1 MMNLTIA
8 SLFLRR
14 SLATSPLFSV
24 NEKMLHLRASRFSYL
39 LAPVVFAR
47 SNARVFLHK
56 LEVERVLASAAVLA
70 VDVEECNR
78 IEADGSQ
85 SVELVPGEQSC
96 VYLTGVNFKSVT
108 ATTGAVVVAKTDVP
122 IVVDGVT
129 FESCSGL
136 ESGGFS
142 ITGGTVVMSNVNS
155 SGCSVTTGGTEP
167 AAEKSAAFGVFVRL
181 ARGSEFR
188 NIRIKNCLGVAGQA
202 SAMYLSNLELMVDG
216 MFVNRSD
223 VQQQDEL
230 PMVIVSSCVDL
241 KLFNVTF
248 APRNGATNEL
258 ALDCLETPSIF
269 VQRAYFDNFKGHSIQ
284 LSESYI
290 VLTYACFGQAGL
302 SESVKLKSGTDLSM
316 FVFQSYVVF
325 DPKCQFTPSPS
336 PELTA
341 TEKIYGITTTAVF
354 FAFFVVLF
362 IVFIVIIAKSRRGK
376 EAKYGGPIVEEEDV
390 DEFIE
395 SD

>member
-1 MMNLTIA
+1 
-8 SLFLRR
+8 
-14 SLATSPLFSV
+14 
-24 NEKMLHLRASRFSYL
+24 MLHLRASRFSHL

-56 LEVERVLASAAVLA
+56 LEVEKVLASAAVLA

-78 IEADGSQ
+78 IETDGSQ

-96 VYLTGVNFKSVT
+96 VYLTGVNFKSVA
-108 ATTGAVVVAKTDVP
+108 ATTAVVVANTNAPV
-122 IVVDGVT
+122 VVDGVT
-129 FESCSGL
+129 FESCSGQ

-142 ITGGTVVMSNVNS
+142 IKSDRVVMILSNVNS
-155 SGCSVTTGGTEP
+155 SGCSVTTGG
-167 AAEKSAAFGVFVRL
+167 AEQAENSAAFGVFVGL
-181 ARGSEFR
+181 AKGSEFR
-188 NIRIKNCLGVAGQA
+188 NIRIKNCVGVAGHA
-202 SAMYLSNLELMVDG
+202 SAMYLSNLELVVDG

-248 APRNGATNEL
+248 APRTGAKNEL

-269 VQRAYFDNFKGHSIQ
+269 VQRAYFDNFQGHSIQ
-284 LSESYI
+284 LSDSYL

-362 IVFIVIIAKSRRGK
+362 IVFIVIIAKSGRGK